1 MPKKGKLI
9 EVHKRPVRKGSGG
22 ITEKVHIPYTSKISF
37 KFLNEVKQFLREV
50 RVELK
55 KVNWPSRKETVAST
69 SVVIIL
75 VLLVA
80 IFLGLIDLGLSK
92 FVSRVMH

>member
-1 MPKKGKLI
+1 MN
-9 EVHKRPVRKGSGG
+9 
-22 ITEKVHIPYTSKISF
+22 F
-37 KFLNEVKQFLREV
+37 KFLNKARQFLREV
-50 RVELK
+50 RTELK
-55 KVNWPSRKETVAST
+55 KVNWPSRKETIAST

-92 FVSRVMH
+92 LVSRVMQ

>member
-1 MPKKGKLI
+1 MI
-9 EVHKRPVRKGSGG
+9 EIHKRPIRKGSGG
-22 ITEKVHIPYTSKISF
+22 ITEKIHTPYTSKINF
-37 KFLNEVKQFLREV
+37 KFLNKARQFLREV
-50 RVELK
+50 RTELK
-55 KVNWPSRKETVAST
+55 KVNWPSRKETIAST

-92 FVSRVMH
+92 LVSRVMQ